1 MYLYIEN
8 NIFINLKEID
18 LIIDYNEFIKNKNN
32 KKILDKKNK
41 KIVDLSENRG
51 KRTIIFTKKLI
62 YITSYTNRAL
72 KMRSEEYEKL
82 VNSIVF

>member
-18 LIIDYNEFIKNKNN
+18 LIIDYKEFMKNKNN
-32 KKILDKKNK
+32 KKILDEKSK

-51 KRTIIFTKKLI
+51 KRTIIFTKNFI

-72 KMRSEEYEKL
+72 KMRSDEYDKL